1 MLTRPQKDDKTDPSS
16 HTVYSVLTSFEKEQR
31 LRLLHHQNKSLKQQ
45 VVKLKN
51 IEIAAN
57 KDGIT
62 VDDELHKDLKAISND
77 NIDLTNVMYP
87 GGSFQRIFWDQ
98 QTKAASLKKSSSMRW
113 HPLYIKWSLYLNTSL
128 AKHTKPLRNP

>member
-77 NIDLTNVMYP
+77 NIDLINVMYP
-87 GGSFQRIFWDQ
+87 EGTFQRIFWDQ
-98 QTKAASLKKSSSMRW
+98 
-113 HPLYIKWSLYLNTSL
+113 
-128 AKHTKPLRNP
+128 